1 MRLGSTHASSQSPPP
16 PPPSYSNGSSPSNGV
31 SKFTNGHANGS
42 GRIENGSVQPA
53 LPPKW
58 FGHSREEVARIL
70 IQSLTDLGYHQS
82 ARSLSKESGYE
93 LEGPEVAAFR
103 HAVLHGEWADAEALL
118 FGGAAQHDG
127 SGGGVSLQGA
137 GKRVD
142 FREWGGGVGGL
153 ILAEGANKDE
163 MLFWLRQQKYLE
175 LLEKKDLGRA
185 LMVLRQELTP
195 LGHQDTN
202 RLHHLSR

>member
-1 MRLGSTHASSQSPPP
+1 MRLGTTRAPSQSPP
-16 PPPSYSNGSSPSNGV
+16 YSNGSSNGL
-31 SKFTNGHANGS
+31 SPTLTKITNGHANGKVES
-42 GRIENGSVQPA
+42 NGVGGVQP
-53 LPPKW
+53 LPAKW
-58 FGHSREEVARIL
+58 LGHSREEVARIL

-118 FGGAAQHDG
+118 FGDSSQD
-127 SGGGVSLQGA
+127 SVGGVSLQRT
-137 GKRVD
+137 GKGID
-142 FREWGGGVGGL
+142 YREWGSSGSGGL
-153 ILAEGANKDE
+153 TLAEEANKDE